1 MRIFNTP
8 LHNAL
13 KILKEE
19 KTKKII
25 SIYSPNN
32 SFPLF
37 PGIKNKDILRLCFND
52 IDQARYNLKTISQKD
67 ISSVLSFVQK
77 NQDSDIL
84 IHCYAGVSRSIA
96 ISIIIFFMY
105 NRNFTPSEIYNLI
118 KEKAPFA
125 NPNKLVLR
133 QAGSV
138 IKEEKFFQELIKKFT
153 NRKRIFSAMP
163 FYLDF

>member
-67 ISSVLSFVQK
+67 IRSVLSFVQK

>member
-1 MRIFNTP
+1 M
-8 LHNAL
+8 

-67 ISSVLSFVQK
+67 IRSVLSFVQK